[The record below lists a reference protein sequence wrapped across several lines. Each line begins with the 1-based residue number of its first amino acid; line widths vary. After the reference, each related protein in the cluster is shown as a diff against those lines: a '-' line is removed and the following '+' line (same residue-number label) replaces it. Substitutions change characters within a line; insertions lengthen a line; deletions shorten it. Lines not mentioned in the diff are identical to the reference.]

1 MSRFGTKT
9 SRASADLADAR
20 RFIERWT
27 IAGPAIEEE
36 RLLRLQRLDEASA
49 RAMTR
54 DLFAL
59 WRPTANDRRESTN
72 GLVDQQR
79 LMRALSAAGRETR
92 SAVSALGDAAR
103 EILDWLEAHDLHACL
118 IGGLAVQRW
127 GEPRLTQDVDL
138 TVLAE
143 YGKEEDVVDALLCAS
158 RLGA

>member
-9 SRASADLADAR
+9 SRASADPVDAR

-59 WRPTANDRRESTN
+59 WRPTANDRRESRN

-79 LMRALSAAGRETR
+79 LMRALSAARQRGR
-92 SAVSALGDAAR
+92 AR
-103 EILDWLEAHDLHACL
+103 
-118 IGGLAVQRW
+118 R
-127 GEPRLTQDVDL
+127 
-138 TVLAE
+138 
-143 YGKEEDVVDALLCAS
+143 
-158 RLGA
+158 